1 MVLAG
6 IIFIILGIA
15 LFIYSLLSDKLT
27 ENEKIF
33 WHWMSGFIMCYG
45 LFGIL
50 PPLKLPENTDI
61 NVQTKQIPEVKKEIF
76 VNTQGKSD
84 TTYYYMFTNSSA
96 VGTVE

>member
-6 IIFIILGIA
+6 IIFIVVGIIM
-15 LFIYSLLSDKLT
+15 LIVSIMNNKLDEDSKT
-27 ENEKIF
+27 F
-33 WHWMSGFIMCYG
+33 WHCMSGFTICYG

-50 PPLKLPENTDI
+50 PPLKFPKNTDI

-84 TTYYYMFTNSSA
+84 TTYYYMFTNSSV